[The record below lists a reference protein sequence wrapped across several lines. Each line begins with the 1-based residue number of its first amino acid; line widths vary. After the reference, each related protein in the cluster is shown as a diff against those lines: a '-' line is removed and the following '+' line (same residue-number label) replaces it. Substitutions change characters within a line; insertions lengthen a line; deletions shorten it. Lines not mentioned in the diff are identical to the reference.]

1 MLKQSQV
8 NLCNFT
14 NNKNVMLIR
23 EILQKDNESIAK
35 VIRDI
40 FHELDAP
47 KVGTAYADPILDT
60 LYEVYQAPRS
70 LYYVVELNGKVVG
83 GCGVAPIEML
93 NPVQHETIK
102 VCELQKMYFAPEIRG
117 TGFAEKIIE
126 KCLECAKN
134 QGFELCYLETLS
146 FMTAAQKL
154 YKRMGFE
161 PIDGPMGNT
170 GHSSCEVW
178 MTKKLV

>member
-1 MLKQSQV
+1 MSVKLF
-8 NLCNFT
+8 NFT
-14 NNKNVMLIR
+14 ANSIAMLIR
-23 EILQKDNESIAK
+23 EIQQKDNESIAK
-35 VIRDI
+35 VIRTI

-70 LYYVVELNGKVVG
+70 VYYVVELEGKVVG
-83 GCGVAPIEML
+83 GCGIAPLE
-93 NPVQHETIK
+93 NAEVS

-117 TGFAEKIIE
+117 FGYAEKIIK
-126 KCLECAKN
+126 KCLEFAKT
-134 QGFELCYLETLS
+134 QGFEICYLETLS
-146 FMTAAQKL
+146 FMTTAQKL

-170 GHSSCEVW
+170 GHNSCEVW
-178 MTKKLV
+178 MTKNIE

>member
-1 MLKQSQV
+1 
-8 NLCNFT
+8 
-14 NNKNVMLIR
+14 MLIR
-23 EILQKDNESIAK
+23 EILQKDNESIAN
-35 VIRDI
+35 VIRAI

-70 LYYVVELNGKVVG
+70 VYYVVEHDGKVVG
-83 GCGVAPIEML
+83 GCGVAPLE
-93 NPVQHETIK
+93 NGDDS

-117 TGFAEKIIE
+117 TGYAEKIIE
-126 KCLECAKN
+126 KCLEFAKT
-134 QGFELCYLETLS
+134 QSFEICYLETLS
-146 FMTAAQKL
+146 FMTTAQKL
-154 YKRMGFE
+154 YKRIGFE
-161 PIDGPMGNT
+161 NICGPMGNT

>member
-1 MLKQSQV
+1 MLKKSQL

-14 NNKNVMLIR
+14 TNMIAMLIR
-23 EILQKDNESIAK
+23 EIQQKDNESIAK
-35 VIRDI
+35 VIRAI

-47 KVGTAYADPILDT
+47 KVGTAYADPILDS

-70 LYYVVELNGKVVG
+70 VYYVVEKDGEVVG
-83 GCGVAPIEML
+83 GCGVAPLE
-93 NPVQHETIK
+93 NGVDS

-117 TGFAEKIIE
+117 TGYAERII
-126 KCLECAKN
+126 KQCLEFAKN
-134 QGFELCYLETLS
+134 QDFELCYLETLS

-154 YKRMGFE
+154 YARLGFE

-170 GHSSCEVW
+170 EHSSCEVW
-178 MTKKLV
+178 MTKNIV